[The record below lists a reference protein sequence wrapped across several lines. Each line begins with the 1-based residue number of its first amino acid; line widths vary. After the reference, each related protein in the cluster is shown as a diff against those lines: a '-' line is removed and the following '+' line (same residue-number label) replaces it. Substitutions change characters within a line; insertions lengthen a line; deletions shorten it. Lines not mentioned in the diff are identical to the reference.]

1 MPQPMRREKMVA
13 ASHQMSPKSGGSPTI
28 HQLTDEHEQEA
39 LKFLAARSVD
49 TLYMTG
55 LIHDNGLDSPFN
67 RGTFYGYRDG
77 EESLQGIALIG
88 HATLIETRSEDA
100 LSAFAQL
107 ARRFAHT
114 HVIVGDQEKI
124 AGFWKYYGEDGG
136 EPRLICRELLFEQR
150 SPIEALEPVEGLRLA
165 TLDDLMT
172 VLAVQSRLA
181 EAESGVNPLE
191 ADPEGFRL
199 RTARRIEQGRVFV
212 WIEDGRLI
220 FKLDIMSE
228 TPEVIYLEGVYV
240 HVDER
245 GKGYGLRCMSQI
257 GRQLLAHTGA
267 LCLLVNERNKDA
279 QSFFFKAGYKLRDC
293 YDTIFLNEANELN
306 VLEYQIEESKR

>member
-1 MPQPMRREKMVA
+1 
-13 ASHQMSPKSGGSPTI
+13 MSPNSGGSPTI

-39 LKFLAARSVD
+39 LDFLSARTVD

-55 LIHDNGLDSPFN
+55 LIQDNGLDSPFN
-67 RGTFYGYRDG
+67 RGAFYGYRDG
-77 EESLQGIALIG
+77 EQQPLQGIALIG
-88 HATLIETRSEDA
+88 HATLIETRSEAA
-100 LSAFAQL
+100 LYAFAQL
-107 ARRFAHT
+107 ARRFAHA
-114 HVIVGDQEKI
+114 HVIVGDQEKV
-124 AGFWKYYGEDGG
+124 ADFWKYYGVDGR

-150 SPIEALEPVEGLRLA
+150 LPIEALEPVEGLRPA
-165 TLDDLMT
+165 TLDDLIT
-172 VLAVQSRLA
+172 VLAVQARLA

-245 GKGYGLRCMSQI
+245 GKGYGLRCMSQM
-257 GRQLLAHTGA
+257 GRQLLARAGA

-293 YDTIFLNEANELN
+293 YDTIFLNEENELIA
-306 VLEYQIEESKR
+306 LEYQIEESKR